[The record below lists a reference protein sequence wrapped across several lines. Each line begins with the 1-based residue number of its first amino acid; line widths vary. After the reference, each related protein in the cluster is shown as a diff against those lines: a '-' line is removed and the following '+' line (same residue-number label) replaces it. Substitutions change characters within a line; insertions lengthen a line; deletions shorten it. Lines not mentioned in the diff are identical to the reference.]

1 MNMRERILAGFQEL
15 AFTVG
20 FHAATVDELSARTGI
35 SKRTIYRY
43 FRSKDEMVEAVMSE
57 LIATTVKKVD
67 LALASGDNPVEK
79 VVNLVR
85 TVSQNLRVLNPVIIR
100 DIQKYY
106 PHVWSRI
113 EEFRAAKARTIVEM
127 LIRQGHI
134 RETIPEVLITAL
146 LASIRD
152 VLNPQ
157 FVLENNLTIE
167 KTMVTLF
174 DIFLYGI
181 VPDEARKNY
190 PGNLHI
196 TNK

>member
-1 MNMRERILAGFQEL
+1 MNMRERILAGFKEL

-20 FHAATVDELSARTGI
+20 FHAATVDELSAHTGI

-43 FRSKDEMVEAVMSE
+43 FHSKDEMVGAVMSE
-57 LIATTVKKVD
+57 IMAATEKKVD
-67 LALASGDNPVEK
+67 LALASGDNPLEK

-85 TVSQNLRVLNPVIIR
+85 AVSQNLRVLNPVIMR

-106 PHVWSRI
+106 PHIWTRV
-113 EEFRAAKARTIVEM
+113 EEFRAARARTIVEM

-134 RETIPEVLITAL
+134 RETIPEVFITAL

-152 VLNPQ
+152 VLNPG
-157 FVLENNLTIE
+157 FILENNLTIE
-167 KTMVTLF
+167 KTMVALF

-181 VPDEARKNY
+181 VSDEARKQD
-190 PGNLHI
+190 PGNLHAL
-196 TNK
+196 KE